1 MDENT
6 YITVS
11 EQYMSSFYR
20 TAYSIVQ
27 NRHDAEDAVQ
37 QALLNAWR
45 SRERAREGAER
56 AWMMRILINECYNI
70 LRLRKRSVPT
80 ENVPED
86 TVTVSTDSSLSE
98 AIADLPETL
107 RTPLLLKYMEGMTEQ
122 EVAAALKLPLP
133 SVKNRL
139 FRARK
144 KLQHELQEEVGV

>member
-37 QALLNAWR
+37 QALLNAWQ

-80 ENVPED
+80 EHVPED
-86 TVTVSTDSSLSE
+86 TVTVSADSNLSE
-98 AIADLPETL
+98 AIADLPESL
-107 RTPLLLKYMEGMTEQ
+107 RTPLLLKYMEGMTER